1 MNKIIFEPNDTIDH
15 DKWSRQIRTYGLK
28 ITKILS
34 KLKILI
40 VGLRGLGAEIA
51 KNIILSNPYQISIFD
66 DQICKINDLGSNFF
80 LSNENV
86 LNKERRD
93 KACLIKLAE
102 LNPTTKV
109 NIEDNYLNKIK
120 EFDVVIITEIMK
132 SEIIHKINKLCH
144 ENNKGSFFRFIWIY
158 F

>member
-1 MNKIIFEPNDTIDH
+1 M
-15 DKWSRQIRTYGLK
+15 
-28 ITKILS
+28 
-34 KLKILI
+34 
-40 VGLRGLGAEIA
+40 GAEIA

-144 ENNKGSFFRFIWIY
+144 
-158 F
+158 